1 MVYRRRKVAGRRRN
15 APRRYRKRS
24 AASKQGFL
32 KIVRKLP
39 EFWIANTAVAGAPGI
54 RSVVAT
60 AVPGTEGAY
69 LGTTLTLGTPTVG
82 MNGASDVPFAMQF
95 RLDDIINSADIT
107 TLCDKYKITG
117 VYIRIF
123 PNFNMNSIQS
133 LFNLPSLQYVVDND
147 DATPP
152 TVQFLREKMGVK
164 LRTFKPGGYV
174 GIHVRLPKAM
184 LTMLNGAGTTS
195 NVAPTNRWLDCNVPS
210 IPHFGLKGAIM
221 NMDLPVTTTSKISF
235 KFDVQYTIAAKD
247 FQ

>member
-1 MVYRRRKVAGRRRN
+1 MPYRRRKIAGRRRK
-15 APRRYRKRS
+15 APRRYAKKRT
-24 AASKQGFL
+24 ASKQGFL

-39 EFWIANTAVAGAPGI
+39 EFWIANTAVAGTPGI

-69 LGTTLTLGTPTVG
+69 LGTALTLGTPTLG
-82 MNGASDVPFAMQF
+82 MNGATDVPFAMSF

-133 LFNLPSLQYVVDND
+133 VFSIPSLQYSIDYD

-164 LRTFKPGGYV
+164 LRTFKPGNYV
-174 GIHVRLPKAM
+174 GINVRLPKAM
-184 LTMLNGAGTTS
+184 LTMLNGVGTTS
-195 NVAPTNRWLDCNVPS
+195 NVAPSNRWLDCNVPS

-221 NMDLPVTTTSKISF
+221 NMDLPASASSKISF
-235 KFDVQYTIAAKD
+235 KFDVQYTLVAKD